1 MLLNLDFQAK
11 LNIMNENISIDSII
25 EKIKNLELPDVL
37 KDLFGK
43 IASGARQLG
52 RFATGQL
59 LMLYYVLKEGDL
71 SGSEKAWIYAA
82 LVYVLVPGDL
92 IPRRVL
98 HILGIT
104 DDALAIGYVIA
115 KVKDKITPQIEQKVA
130 TQLDKWFGYE
140 ISVVDEQ

>member
-1 MLLNLDFQAK
+1 
-11 LNIMNENISIDSII
+11 MNENISIDSII

-43 IASGARQLG
+43 IAAVAKQLG
-52 RFATGQL
+52 RSATGQL
-59 LMLYYVLKEGDL
+59 LRLYYVLKEGDL
-71 SGSEKAWIYAA
+71 STSEKAWIYAA

-92 IPRRVL
+92 IPRRVF

-104 DDALAIGYVIA
+104 DDALALGYVIT

-130 TQLDKWFGYE
+130 MQLDKWFGYE
-140 ISVVDEQ
+140 ISMVAEK

>member
-1 MLLNLDFQAK
+1 
-11 LNIMNENISIDSII
+11 MNEDFSIDSII
-25 EKIKNLELPDVL
+25 ESIKNLELPDVL

-43 IASGARQLG
+43 IAAGTRRLG

-59 LMLYYVLKEGDL
+59 LRLYYVLKEGDL

-92 IPRRVL
+92 IPRRL
-98 HILGIT
+98 FHILGIT
-104 DDALAIGYVIA
+104 DDALALGYVIA

-130 TQLDKWFGYE
+130 MQLDKWFGYE
-140 ISVVDEQ
+140 ISMVDEQ